1 MRILAFAEQRN
12 NRFKKSSFETVKAA
26 QSVANDLGA
35 ECVAL
40 VIGSGVE
47 GIAPELGAYGATRV
61 IVVDDPSLAQHS
73 NTAFAAVIAGIAN
86 KENASIVF
94 LPASQMGKDIAPR
107 VAVKL
112 NAGLAAD
119 CVALKAENGDILATR
134 PVYAGKALLDV
145 KVKTPVK
152 VFTLR
157 PNVFTATAS
166 NGAATVEKASVT
178 LTPEDFG
185 SVVKEVKV
193 ASGRPDVTEAD
204 IIVSGGRG
212 LKGPENFH
220 LIEDLADVL
229 GAGVGASRAVVDA
242 GWRPHDEQVGQTG
255 KTVSPT
261 MYVACGISGAVQHLA
276 GMSSS
281 KYIVAINKDK
291 DAPIFQ
297 VADYGIVG
305 DVFEILPELTA
316 QLKQALGK

>member
-26 QSVANDLGA
+26 RSVANDLGA
-35 ECVAL
+35 ECVVL

-47 GIAPELGAYGATRV
+47 GIAPELGPYGATRV

-119 CVALKAENGDILATR
+119 CGTLKAENGDILATR

-152 VFTLR
+152 IFTLR
-157 PNVFTATAS
+157 
-166 NGAATVEKASVT
+166 
-178 LTPEDFG
+178 
-185 SVVKEVKV
+185 
-193 ASGRPDVTEAD
+193 
-204 IIVSGGRG
+204 
-212 LKGPENFH
+212 
-220 LIEDLADVL
+220 
-229 GAGVGASRAVVDA
+229 
-242 GWRPHDEQVGQTG
+242 
-255 KTVSPT
+255 
-261 MYVACGISGAVQHLA
+261 
-276 GMSSS
+276 
-281 KYIVAINKDK
+281 
-291 DAPIFQ
+291 
-297 VADYGIVG
+297 
-305 DVFEILPELTA
+305 
-316 QLKQALGK
+316 